1 MGVPRYFR
9 GMFIRRKPNK
19 SGSTSVQV
27 VVKTRD
33 RRQHVVKSLGVGH
46 SEHELLELERQ
57 GQDYIDSLS
66 GPMLPGLSE
75 TDNGLEEY
83 LATIQNS
90 QIQII
95 GPELIFGTLYDR
107 IGYAA
112 LDNAMFRHLVICR
125 LYNPGSKLKT
135 VDYLSNYLHVTCSV
149 DKIYRFLDE
158 LCLRPD
164 RKTPNGSS
172 ADGTGGKGTG
182 SGDGAAAVGMK
193 DRVEQITFAHTRQIS
208 GGEITVC
215 FYDMTT
221 LYFEAAEEDELRR
234 YGFSK
239 DGKNACPQIFLGLL
253 VSGGGNPIGYE
264 IFEGNT
270 ADCRTLIPMI
280 RALASKFGFGF
291 PVVVADSGL
300 LTRKNMEE
308 LTREGYRY
316 ILGARPKNDSQAV
329 RDWILALRLSDGMVA
344 ELDKGDGVRLIV
356 SCSDKR
362 ARKDAHNRQR
372 GLSRLEK
379 NLGSGKL
386 TKQNINNRG
395 YNKYLRMEGEVSIS
409 IDMDKFNR
417 DAAWDGIKGYVTNTD
432 LPAMEV
438 IEKYSSLWYIERAF
452 RFNKSDLAVRPIYHR
467 LRNRIE
473 GHICICFTAY
483 AILLELERI
492 LKAGNSKLTVY
503 AAQELTRS
511 MYALNC
517 LLPKSRKRK
526 RIILGMSSEQQELFD
541 LVSPSTEDT
550 GKA

>member
-1 MGVPRYFR
+1 MC
-9 GMFIRRKPNK
+9 MFTRRKPNK
-19 SGSTSVQV
+19 SGSISVQV
-27 VVKTRD
+27 VAKTKD
-33 RRQHVVKSLGVGH
+33 RRQRVVKSLGVGRT
-46 SEHELLELERQ
+46 EHELLELERR
-57 GQDYIDSLS
+57 GRDFIASNY
-66 GPMLPGLSE
+66 GPLLPGLSE
-75 TDNGLEEY
+75 TDNELEGY
-83 LATIQNS
+83 LATIRNS

-107 IGYAA
+107 MGYSA
-112 LDNAMFRHLVICR
+112 LGNEMFRHLVICR

-135 VDYLSNYLHVTCSV
+135 VEYLANYLHVTCSA

-158 LCLRPD
+158 LCLRP
-164 RKTPNGSS
+164 RKD
-172 ADGTGGKGTG
+172 ADTAPAA
-182 SGDGAAAVGMK
+182 GDDAVGGGADTGLK
-193 DRVEQITFAHTRQIS
+193 GQVEQITFAHTRQVM

-221 LYFEAAEEDELRR
+221 LYFEASEEDELRR

-253 VSGGGNPIGYE
+253 VAGGGNPIGYE

-270 ADCRTLIPMI
+270 AESRTLVPMI
-280 RALASKFGFGF
+280 RALAAKFGFSL

-308 LTREGYRY
+308 LEKEGYQY
-316 ILGARPKNDSQAV
+316 ILGARPKNEV
-329 RDWILALRLSDGMVA
+329 RTVKDRILALNLSDGMAA

-362 ARKDAHNRQR
+362 ARKDAYNRKR
-372 GLSRLEK
+372 GLARLEK
-379 NLGSGKL
+379 SIGSGKL

-395 YNKYLRMEGEVSIS
+395 YNKYLRVDGDATVSI
-409 IDMDKFNR
+409 DRDKFDA
-417 DAAWDGIKGYVTNTD
+417 DAAWDGIKGYVTNTT
-432 LPAMEV
+432 LPASEV
-438 IEKYSSLWYIERAF
+438 IGKYSNLWYIERAF
-452 RFNKSDLAVRPIYHR
+452 RLNKSDLAVRPIYHR

-492 LKAGNSKLTVY
+492 LKAGKSKLTVY
-503 AAQELTRS
+503 TAQELTRN

-517 LLPKSRKRK
+517 ELPRTRAQRK
-526 RIILGMSSEQQELFD
+526 IILGMTNEQQELHD
-541 LVSPSTEDT
+541 LVVRSSESDARRQDA
-550 GKA
+550 GGARHRQS

>member
-1 MGVPRYFR
+1 
-9 GMFIRRKPNK
+9 MFIRRKPNK

-27 VVKTRD
+27 VVKTKD
-33 RRQHVVKSLGVGH
+33 RRQRIVKSLGVGH
-46 SEHELLELERQ
+46 TESELLALERQ
-57 GQDYIDSLS
+57 GQDYIASLS
-66 GPMLPGLSE
+66 SPMIPGLLE
-75 TDNGLEEY
+75 NDNGLEEY
-83 LATIQNS
+83 LSTIQNS
-90 QIQII
+90 QIQVI
-95 GPELIFGTLYDR
+95 GPELVFGALYDR
-107 IGYAA
+107 MGYSAI
-112 LDNAMFRHLVICR
+112 DNAMFRHLVICR

-135 VDYLSNYLHVTCSV
+135 VDYLASYLHVTCSV

-158 LCLRPD
+158 LCLRAD
-164 RKTPNGSS
+164 RKASNGCETEGPGEKSPAES
-172 ADGTGGKGTG
+172 PEAETTDLK
-182 SGDGAAAVGMK
+182 A
-193 DRVEQITFAHTRQIS
+193 RVEQITFEHTRQLS
-208 GGEITVC
+208 GGDIAVC

-253 VSGGGNPIGYE
+253 VSAGGNPIGYE

-270 ADCRTLIPMI
+270 AESKTLIPMI
-280 RALASKFGFGF
+280 RALAAKFGFGL

-308 LTREGYRY
+308 LTREGYQY
-316 ILGARPKNDSQAV
+316 ILGAKPKNDSRTV
-329 RDWILALRLSDGMVA
+329 KDKILALKLSDGMVA
-344 ELDKGDGVRLIV
+344 ELDKGNGMRLIV

-362 ARKDAHNRQR
+362 ARKDAYNRKR
-372 GLSRLEK
+372 GLTRLEK

-395 YNKYLRMEGEVSIS
+395 YNKYLKMEGDVTIS
-409 IDMDKFNR
+409 IDMDKYNR
-417 DAAWDGIKGYVTNTD
+417 DAAWDGIKGYVTNTE
-432 LPAMEV
+432 LPAREV
-438 IEKYSSLWYIERAF
+438 IEKYSNLWYIERAF

-503 AAQELTRS
+503 SAQELTRS

-517 LLPKSRKRK
+517 ELPYTRKPK
-526 RIILGMSSEQQELFD
+526 RIILGMSSEQQELYD
-541 LVSPSTEDT
+541 LVIHPPKDT
-550 GKA
+550 GMNE